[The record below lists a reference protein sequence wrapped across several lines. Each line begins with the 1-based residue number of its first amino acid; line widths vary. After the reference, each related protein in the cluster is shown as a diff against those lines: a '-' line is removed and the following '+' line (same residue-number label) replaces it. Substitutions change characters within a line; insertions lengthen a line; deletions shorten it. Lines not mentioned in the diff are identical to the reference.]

1 MSAPS
6 TVGGFSILALLL
18 AIFNLINLLATNSNN
33 NNNRNN
39 INDNL
44 GNVNAGDN
52 SESNANSNGMT
63 ATQVMLVPPGVG
75 KRYKH
80 LKFYLMSMCPAGAR
94 NL

>member
-1 MSAPS
+1 M
-6 TVGGFSILALLL
+6 LALILS
-18 AIFNLINLLATNSNN
+18 IFNVINLLATNNNN

-75 KRYKH
+75 KRYGIQQILFK
-80 LKFYLMSMCPAGAR
+80 R
-94 NL
+94 I

>member
-1 MSAPS
+1 M
-6 TVGGFSILALLL
+6 LALILS
-18 AIFNLINLLATNSNN
+18 IFNVINLLATNNNN

-75 KRYKH
+75 KRYGIQQILFKKNVKNSSKKINRWH
-80 LKFYLMSMCPAGAR
+80 
-94 NL
+94 